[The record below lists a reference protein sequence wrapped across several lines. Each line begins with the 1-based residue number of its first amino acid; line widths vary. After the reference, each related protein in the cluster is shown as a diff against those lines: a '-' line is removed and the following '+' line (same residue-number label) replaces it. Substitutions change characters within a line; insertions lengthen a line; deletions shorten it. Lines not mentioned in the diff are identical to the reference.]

1 MEDYRDLLVWQ
12 RSMELVK
19 QVYIVTKLLPKD
31 EIFVLTSQLRR
42 AVNSIPSN
50 IAEGYG
56 RHSRNDYLR
65 FLNIARGSKNEVE
78 TQLQICLML
87 DYLKPETISPAQA
100 LCTEV
105 SKMLNSLINTV
116 ETQKKPI

>member
-1 MEDYRDLLVWQ
+1 MEDYRELIVWRQ
-12 RSMELVK
+12 SMELVR
-19 QVYIVTKLLPKD
+19 QVYALTKLLPK
-31 EIFVLTSQLRR
+31 EETFALSNQIRR
-42 AVNSIPSN
+42 AVVSIPSN

-87 DYLKPETISPAQA
+87 DYLKPEDIAETQA
-100 LCTEV
+100 SCTEV
-105 SKMLNSLINTV
+105 GKMLNSLINTV
-116 ETQKKPI
+116 ESLK

>member
-1 MEDYRDLLVWQ
+1 MEDYRNLVVWQ
-12 RSMELVK
+12 KSMDLVK
-19 QVYIVTKLLPKD
+19 QVYALTRLLPKE
-31 EIFVLTSQLRR
+31 EIFALSNQIRR
-42 AVNSIPSN
+42 AVVSIPSN

-87 DYLKPETISPAQA
+87 DYLKPEDIAETQA
-100 LCTEV
+100 VCTEV
-105 SKMLNSLINTV
+105 GKMLNSLIYTV
-116 ETQKKPI
+116 ESLK

>member
-1 MEDYRDLLVWQ
+1 MEDYRDLVVWQ

-19 QVYIVTKLLPKD
+19 KVYIATRLLPK
-31 EIFVLTSQLRR
+31 EELFVLTSQLRR

-87 DYLKPETISPAQA
+87 DYLTPEDVAEAQEIGRA
-100 LCTEV
+100 HV
-105 SKMLNSLINTV
+105 
-116 ETQKKPI
+116 

>member
-1 MEDYRDLLVWQ
+1 MEDFRNLVVWQ
-12 RSMELVK
+12 KSMDLVK
-19 QVYIVTKLLPKD
+19 QVYALMRLLPKE
-31 EIFVLTSQLRR
+31 EIFALSNQIRR
-42 AVNSIPSN
+42 AVVSIPSN

-87 DYLKPETISPAQA
+87 DYLKPEDIAETQA
-100 LCTEV
+100 ICTEV
-105 SKMLNSLINTV
+105 GKMLNSLINTV
-116 ETQKKPI
+116 ESLK

>member
-1 MEDYRDLLVWQ
+1 MGDYRDLVVWQ

-19 QVYIVTKLLPKD
+19 LVYGLTKQLPR
-31 EIFVLTSQLRR
+31 EETFALSNQLRR
-42 AVNSIPSN
+42 AVVSIPSN

-56 RHSRNDYLR
+56 RNSKQDYLR

-87 DYLKPETISPAQA
+87 DYLRPEAIAEAQA
-100 LCTEV
+100 VCTEV
-105 SKMLNSLINTV
+105 GKMLNALIASIENA
-116 ETQKKPI
+116 

>member
-1 MEDYRDLLVWQ
+1 MATKTFKELIVWQ
-12 RSMELVK
+12 KAHAFVLKVYSFSESFPKSEL
-19 QVYIVTKLLPKD
+19 YG
-31 EIFVLTSQLRR
+31 LTSQFRR
-42 AVNSIPSN
+42 AAVSIAAN

-87 DYLKPETISPAQA
+87 DYLKPEDIAETQA
-100 LCTEV
+100 VCTEV
-105 SKMLNSLINTV
+105 GKMLNSLINTV
-116 ETQKKPI
+116 ESQK

>member
-1 MEDYRDLLVWQ
+1 MGDYRDLLVWQ

-19 QVYIVTKLLPKD
+19 QVYIATKQLPK
-31 EIFVLTSQLRR
+31 EELFVLTSQLRR

-78 TQLQICLML
+78 TQLQICLIL
-87 DYLKPETISPAQA
+87 DYLRPEAIAEAQA
-100 LCTEV
+100 VCTEV
-105 SKMLNSLINTV
+105 GKMLNALIASIENA
-116 ETQKKPI
+116 

>member
-1 MEDYRDLLVWQ
+1 MEDYRNLVVWQ
-12 RSMELVK
+12 KSMDLVK
-19 QVYIVTKLLPKD
+19 QVYALTRLLPKE
-31 EIFVLTSQLRR
+31 EIFALSNQIRR
-42 AVNSIPSN
+42 AVVSIPSN

-87 DYLKPETISPAQA
+87 DYLKPEDIAETQA
-100 LCTEV
+100 VCTEV
-105 SKMLNSLINTV
+105 GKMLNSLINTV
-116 ETQKKPI
+116 ESQK

>member
-1 MEDYRDLLVWQ
+1 MKNYRELVVWQ

-19 QVYIVTKLLPKD
+19 QVYIATRLLPK
-31 EIFVLTSQLRR
+31 EELFALTNQIRR
-42 AVNSIPSN
+42 AVISIPSN

-78 TQLQICLML
+78 TQLHICLML
-87 DYLKPETISPAQA
+87 DYCKPEEIAEAQA
-100 LCTEV
+100 LCREV
-105 SKMLNSLINTV
+105 GKMLNALIASLEAV
-116 ETQKKPI
+116 VV

>member
-1 MEDYRDLLVWQ
+1 MEDYRNLSVWQ

-19 QVYIVTKLLPKD
+19 LVYGLTKQLPR
-31 EIFVLTSQLRR
+31 EETFALSNQLRR
-42 AVNSIPSN
+42 AVVSIPSN

-56 RHSRNDYLR
+56 RNSKQDYLR

-87 DYLKPETISPAQA
+87 DYLRPEAIAEAQA
-100 LCTEV
+100 VYTEV
-105 SKMLNSLINTV
+105 GKMLNALIASIENA
-116 ETQKKPI
+116 

>member
-1 MEDYRDLLVWQ
+1 MGDYRDLVVWQ

-19 QVYIVTKLLPKD
+19 LVYGLTKQLPR
-31 EIFVLTSQLRR
+31 EETFALSNQLRR
-42 AVNSIPSN
+42 AVVSIPSN

-56 RHSRNDYLR
+56 RNSKQDYLR

-87 DYLKPETISPAQA
+87 DYLRPEAIAEAQA
-100 LCTEV
+100 ACTEV
-105 SKMLNSLINTV
+105 GKMLNALIASIENA
-116 ETQKKPI
+116 

>member
-1 MEDYRDLLVWQ
+1 M
-12 RSMELVK
+12 
-19 QVYIVTKLLPKD
+19 
-31 EIFVLTSQLRR
+31 LTSQLRR

-56 RHSRNDYLR
+56 RHARKDYLR

-87 DYLKPETISPAQA
+87 DYLKPETIVAAQT
-100 LCTEV
+100 LCAEV
-105 SKMLNSLINTV
+105 GKMLNSLINTL
-116 ETQKKPI
+116 ETQQ

>member
-1 MEDYRDLLVWQ
+1 MEDYRDLVVWQ

-19 QVYIVTKLLPKD
+19 QVYIATRLLPK
-31 EIFVLTSQLRR
+31 EELFVLTSQLRR

-87 DYLKPETISPAQA
+87 DYLKLEDIAEAQA
-100 LCTEV
+100 VCTEV
-105 SKMLNSLINTV
+105 GKMLNSLINTV
-116 ETQKKPI
+116 ESQK

>member
-1 MEDYRDLLVWQ
+1 MEDYRNLIVWR

-19 QVYIVTKLLPKD
+19 RVYGLTKQLPK
-31 EIFVLTSQLRR
+31 EETFALSNQLRR
-42 AVNSIPSN
+42 AVVSIPSN

-56 RHSRNDYLR
+56 RNSKQDYLR

-87 DYLKPETISPAQA
+87 DYLTPEAIAEAQA
-100 LCTEV
+100 VCTEV
-105 SKMLNSLINTV
+105 GKMLNALIASIENA
-116 ETQKKPI
+116 

>member
-12 RSMELVK
+12 KSMELVK
-19 QVYIVTKLLPKD
+19 QVYALTKLLPN
-31 EIFVLTSQLRR
+31 EEVFGLSNQIRR
-42 AVNSIPSN
+42 AVVSIPSN

-78 TQLQICLML
+78 TQLEICLML
-87 DYLKPETISPAQA
+87 DYLKPEPLSAAQS

-105 SKMLNSLINTV
+105 GKMLNSLINTV
-116 ETQKKPI
+116 EIQK

>member
-1 MEDYRDLLVWQ
+1 MEDYRGLIVWRQ
-12 RSMELVK
+12 SMELVR
-19 QVYIVTKLLPKD
+19 QVYALTKLLPK
-31 EIFVLTSQLRR
+31 EETFALSNQIRR
-42 AVNSIPSN
+42 AVVSIPSN

-87 DYLKPETISPAQA
+87 DYLKPEDIAETQA
-100 LCTEV
+100 ICTEV
-105 SKMLNSLINTV
+105 GKMLNSLISTI
-116 ETQKKPI
+116 ESQT

>member
-1 MEDYRDLLVWQ
+1 MVVWQ

-19 QVYIVTKLLPKD
+19 LVYGLTKQLPR
-31 EIFVLTSQLRR
+31 EETFALSNQLRR
-42 AVNSIPSN
+42 AVVSIPSN

-56 RHSRNDYLR
+56 RNSKQDYLR

-87 DYLKPETISPAQA
+87 DYLRPEAIAEAQA
-100 LCTEV
+100 VCTEV
-105 SKMLNSLINTV
+105 GKMLNALIASIENA
-116 ETQKKPI
+116 

>member
-1 MEDYRDLLVWQ
+1 MGDYRDLLVWQ

-19 QVYIVTKLLPKD
+19 LVYGLTKQLPR
-31 EIFVLTSQLRR
+31 EETFAFSNQLRR
-42 AVNSIPSN
+42 AVVSIPSN

-56 RHSRNDYLR
+56 RNSKQDYLR

-87 DYLKPETISPAQA
+87 DYLKPEEAAEAQA
-100 LCTEV
+100 LCAEV
-105 SKMLNSLINTV
+105 GKMLNALIHSIDNS
-116 ETQKKPI
+116 